1 MKLNFN
7 YEEAALALGIGNDF
21 LKRNITRLPHR
32 GFGNR
37 VLFSWEDLLAIN
49 DMYFVAPGQKA
60 ATEDTPA
67 PLPKPAAKSVAA
79 LKPRGASRKK
89 SA

>member
-1 MKLNFN
+1 
-7 YEEAALALGIGNDF
+7 
-21 LKRNITRLPHR
+21 
-32 GFGNR
+32 
-37 VLFSWEDLLAIN
+37 
-49 DMYFVAPGQKA
+49 MYFVAPGQKA